1 MGWWQQNRR
10 GESFAIN
17 DGPEMVWG
25 DGPADIMADALH
37 QIVLEFVQAYERE
50 PTCAE
55 IRAGL
60 EFALLKAD
68 DDATFPSGAC
78 A

>member
-17 DGPEMVWG
+17 EGPEMVWG
-25 DGPADIMADALH
+25 DGPADILADACDEIAADFLRTFDR
-37 QIVLEFVQAYERE
+37 L
-50 PTCAE
+50 PTNGE

-60 EFALLKAD
+60 EFHLLKRD
-68 DDATFPSGAC
+68 DNLPYGKDD
-78 A
+78 